1 MRNAVAATGG
11 SAMRWAALWLGIP
24 GALSLSLAPAGTF
37 DAAGAFGARP
47 DVAGLRL
54 SPEGNSVAFVVP
66 VNGTGTALKTLAL
79 APGAK
84 AKVALYASG
93 KPDRIS
99 GCYWVS
105 NDRLVCRIYWI
116 GPHPDL
122 LPFTR
127 LVAVDADGSNLKSL
141 SKPKNFYTRGIELS
155 GDDVIDWLPEQD
167 GAVLMSRVTLPDD
180 HIGSHLGSDRFGLGV
195 ERVDTR
201 TLAASTVQRPLP
213 DARYY
218 ISDGHGTLRIM
229 AQRVQGS
236 GGYDSGLTRY
246 SFRVKGTDQ
255 WQALCTYN
263 EVDHTGLRPVAV
275 DRDRDIAYGFKK
287 KDGRFALYSVTLD
300 GRAQETL
307 LYAREDVDVD
317 SLVTVGRHQRVVGAS
332 YATDYRDVKYT
343 DVGVEKLAASLERAL
358 PARSA
363 VYMVDATVDESKF
376 LIFSSADID
385 AGVYYLFDRTAH
397 RLQTFLVSRSALEG
411 VTLAKQ
417 RPVNYQAK
425 DGVLIPG
432 YLTLPPG
439 KDAAKN
445 LPAIVMPH
453 GGPSN
458 RDEWGFDWL
467 PQYFAAQGY
476 AVLQPNFRGSSG
488 YGDAW
493 FEDQG
498 FKSWQVAIGDV
509 LDAGHWL
516 VGQGIADPNRLA
528 VFGWSYG
535 GYAALQSVVVDPTL
549 FKAAVAVAPVT
560 DLPTL
565 TEQYRRTTGYF
576 QIRDFIG
583 EGPHVREGS
592 PAENAGRIKAP
603 VLMFHGTDD
612 INVRI
617 YQSQMMDKALSA
629 AGVKHELVT
638 FAGLD
643 HQLEDSAAR
652 AEMLRRSD
660 TFLRAAFAQ
669 GSAEAH

>member
-1 MRNAVAATGG
+1 MK
-11 SAMRWAALWLGIP
+11 WAALLLGIP
-24 GALSLSLAPAGTF
+24 CALSLSLSPAAAF
-37 DAAGAFGARP
+37 DAATAFGARP

-54 SPEGNSVAFVVP
+54 SPDGSSVAFVVP
-66 VNGTGTALKTLAL
+66 VDATGMALKTLSL
-79 APGAK
+79 AAGAK
-84 AKVALYASG
+84 VKVALYASG

-141 SKPKNFYTRGIELS
+141 SKPKSFHTRGIELS

-167 GAVLMSRVTLPDD
+167 GAVLMSRVNLPDD
-180 HIGSHLGSDRFGLGV
+180 GIGSHLGSDKFGLGV

-201 TLAASTVQRPLP
+201 TLAASTVQAPLR

-229 AQRVQGS
+229 AESVHGS
-236 GGYDSGLTRY
+236 GGFASGILRY
-246 SFRVKGTDQ
+246 SFREKGTDQ
-255 WQALCTYN
+255 WHELCSYN
-263 EVDHTGLRPVAV
+263 EVDRTGFRPVAV
-275 DRDRDIAYGFKK
+275 DRDRDIAYGFKR
-287 KDGRFALYSVTLD
+287 KDGRFALYTMTLD
-300 GRAQETL
+300 GKAQETVI
-307 LYAREDVDVD
+307 YARTDVDVD
-317 SLVTVGRHQRVVGAS
+317 RLVRIGRHQRVVGAS
-332 YATDYRDVKYT
+332 YTTDYRDTKYT
-343 DVGVEKLAASLERAL
+343 DAGVEKLAASLERAL

-363 VYMVDATVDESKF
+363 VYIADATVDESKF
-376 LIFSSADID
+376 LIFSSADVD

-397 RLQTFLVSRSALEG
+397 QLQTFLVSRSALEG

-439 KDAAKN
+439 KDAARN

-453 GGPSN
+453 GGPSA

-493 FEDQG
+493 FEDRG
-498 FKSWQVAIGDV
+498 FKSWQVAIGDI

-516 VGQGIADPNRLA
+516 VSQGIADPNRLA

-535 GYAALQSVVVDPTL
+535 GYAALQSVVVDAAL

-560 DLPTL
+560 DLAAL
-565 TEQYRRTTGYF
+565 TEQYRRTTSYF
-576 QIRDFIG
+576 QVRDFIG
-583 EGPHVREGS
+583 EGPHVHEGS
-592 PAENAGRIKAP
+592 PAENAGRIKVP

-617 YQSQMMDKALSA
+617 YQSQIMDKALGA

-638 FAGLD
+638 FDGLD
-643 HQLEDSAAR
+643 HQLYDSAAR

-660 TFLRAAFAQ
+660 AFLRAAFPQ
-669 GSAEAH
+669 VTSTAH